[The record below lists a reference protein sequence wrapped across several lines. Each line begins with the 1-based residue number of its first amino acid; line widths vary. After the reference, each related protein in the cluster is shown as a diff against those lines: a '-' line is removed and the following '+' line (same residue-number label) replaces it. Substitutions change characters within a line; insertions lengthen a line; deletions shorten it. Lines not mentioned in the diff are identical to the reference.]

1 MGRGSQEAKNGERL
15 GVQKGRSTP
24 ASRPSAAQP
33 QWKPRQ
39 QPGSGN
45 QRARA
50 CARCLAWA
58 PRAQLCAGWC
68 SRSRLPAPTPVA
80 PRFTHP
86 TLRLQSPLPSVPRT
100 LDIPC
105 PLNPVS
111 GHPTFGAPRA
121 RKTPHP
127 VFPRLGHPTFDPP
140 RLGDPICSAPST
152 SGTLTSDTTLL
163 TVPSVLALHVF
174 AHCHWH

>member
-1 MGRGSQEAKNGERL
+1 M
-15 GVQKGRSTP
+15 QKGRSTP